1 MKLLRVACFTY
12 EDFNE
17 GNGANSRLR
26 AFATGLKEHGVMF
39 ALFLMA
45 SSAFN
50 SNGINIKARG
60 LCNGI
65 YFNYLG
71 GAVYHIPGFWKRNMR
86 KVLTS
91 WQAFFFLLKKGNK
104 FDAIY
109 LYQPNLLS
117 FLPIYLY
124 CIMSKIPV
132 IVEKTENEL
141 SKYPVNWKEKL
152 SLLFEQINQLLL
164 PKVANHLVVISNKL
178 KSHFAAS
185 FGENRITIIP
195 IVVDTKRFA
204 HIKMNGHVHHRI
216 GYLGSLGEKDGVEG
230 IINAFSKA
238 KDTQGRLKLRLIGFN
253 PKASYFER
261 VLKHAGLNGEVEKTG
276 QVTYDQIPDLLAECD
291 LLVVNRTNQPYS
303 HFGFPTKLAEYL
315 ATGIPTVATKV
326 GDIEDYLV
334 DKQDVILIDPD
345 NSDALQEVIKS
356 RYTSTLDYHT
366 IGDNG
371 RKAAHKHFSNKPH
384 AQTLI
389 DLINKLKLE
398 VGTQP

>member
-1 MKLLRVACFTY
+1 
-12 EDFNE
+12 
-17 GNGANSRLR
+17 
-26 AFATGLKEHGVMF
+26 MF

-71 GAVYHIPGFWKRNMR
+71 GAVYHIPGFWKRNIM
-86 KVLTS
+86 KVVTS
-91 WQAFFFLLKKGNK
+91 WQVFFFLLKKGNK

-109 LYQPNLLS
+109 LYQPNLIL

-141 SKYPVNWKEKL
+141 SKYPINWKEKL

-195 IVVDTKRFA
+195 IVVDAKRFA

-216 GYLGSLGEKDGVEG
+216 GYLGSFGEKDGVEG

-276 QVTYDQIPDLLAECD
+276 QATYDQIPDLLAECD

-356 RYTSTLDYHT
+356 RYTSTFDYHT
-366 IGDNG
+366 LGDNG
-371 RKAAHKHFSNKPH
+371 RKAAHKYFSNKPH
-384 AQTLI
+384 AQTLF
-389 DLINKLKLE
+389 DLITKLKLE
-398 VGTQP
+398 VGRQP